1 MLLSPLG
8 MYSSGGTIEG
18 GALEELKNFKE
29 INTKLDID
37 SFTEPP
43 NIKNVKMTDV
53 LDIQGSGTLFACFSN
68 GQTSTEY
75 HDHVIIKITIDNEVV
90 LYSCTLFY
98 NGFAYN
104 QGVGVTF
111 ANSNNFL
118 KIYSVD
124 NVGSS
129 AGNRIEWD
137 PIDEWDKRCAKDV
150 QEYSIYV
157 TDIPIAFND
166 SIKIQTYSF
175 CQSEPKN
182 KKYNVYVR
190 YKLDE

>member
-1 MLLSPLG
+1 
-8 MYSSGGTIEG
+8 
-18 GALEELKNFKE
+18 
-29 INTKLDID
+29 
-37 SFTEPP
+37 
-43 NIKNVKMTDV
+43 MTDV

-129 AGNRIEWD
+129 ARSRIEWD
-137 PIDEWDKRCAKDV
+137 PIDEWDKSCTKDV
-150 QEYSIYV
+150 QECSIYV

>member
-1 MLLSPLG
+1 MR
-8 MYSSGGTIEG
+8 G

-37 SFTEPP
+37 SFTEPS

-124 NVGSS
+124 NVASS

-137 PIDEWDKRCAKDV
+137 PIDEWDKSCTKDV

>member
-1 MLLSPLG
+1 MLLNPLG